1 MPWKKSE
8 PMDQRREFALKAL
21 GTLNFRALCQEY
33 GISTKTGYKWR
44 ERFLRQGLEGMEEDS
59 RRPRSSPKQLSEV
72 QVCEIVKLKLVHRDW
87 GPRKIRTLYHRRH
100 GQAPSESSFKR
111 VLEQVGLTQ
120 PRRVREGP
128 LEGGRLSSGRR
139 GQAPNEVWTVD
150 FKGWWRSGETGRCE
164 PLTIRDE
171 FSRYVLELRALD
183 NARSQT
189 VREAFGRIFERHGLP
204 EAIRSDNGA
213 PFASVQAL
221 HGLSRLSAW
230 WVALG
235 IDLERGRPAHP
246 QDNAGH
252 ERLHRDIA
260 RELEILGQGATPEV
274 LELWREEFN
283 RERPHEALAM
293 RCPAELYRDSS
304 RPYRPG
310 EVQLSYPGMATRLID
325 KNGKLSWKGQKV
337 FLSVSLAGWQVGL
350 QSSEKGHLEIWFGRL
365 LLGHLDLQGLDFLSS
380 KEAA

>member
-44 ERFLRQGLEGMEEDS
+44 ERFLRQGLEGMEEES

-72 QVCEIVKLKLVHRDW
+72 QVCEIVKLKLVHRGW

-100 GQAPSESSFKR
+100 QQAPSESSFKR

-139 GQAPNEVWTVD
+139 GRAPNEVWTVD
-150 FKGWWRSGETGRCE
+150 FKGWWRSGKTGRCE

-350 QSSEKGHLEIWFGRL
+350 QSSEKGPLEIWFGRL

>member
-8 PMDQRREFALKAL
+8 LMDQRREFALKAL

-33 GISTKTGYKWR
+33 GISPKTGYKWR
-44 ERFLRQGLEGMEEDS
+44 ERLLRQGLEGMEEDS
-59 RRPRSSPKQLSEV
+59 RRQRSSHKQLSEG
-72 QVCEIVKLKLVHRDW
+72 QVCEMVKLKVVHRHW

-139 GQAPNEVWTVD
+139 GQEPNEVWTVD
-150 FKGWWRSGETGRCE
+150 FKGWWRFGEAGRCE
-164 PLTIRDE
+164 PLTVRDE
-171 FSRYVLELRALD
+171 FSRYVLELRAMD

-189 VREAFGRIFERHGLP
+189 VREAFERIFERHGLP
-204 EAIRSDNGA
+204 EAIRSDNEA

-235 IDLERGRPAHP
+235 ISIWNEVDRRIRKITEGTNGCIGTSLKSWKAWVKEPRQRRWSCGERSLTGS
-246 QDNAGH
+246 
-252 ERLHRDIA
+252 A
-260 RELEILGQGATPEV
+260 RTKRWGCIVRRNCTGTRAGATAP
-274 LELWREEFN
+274 
-283 RERPHEALAM
+283 
-293 RCPAELYRDSS
+293 
-304 RPYRPG
+304 
-310 EVQLSYPGMATRLID
+310 
-325 KNGKLSWKGQKV
+325 QKCN
-337 FLSVSLAGWQVGL
+337 
-350 QSSEKGHLEIWFGRL
+350 
-365 LLGHLDLQGLDFLSS
+365 
-380 KEAA
+380 